1 MEIMVMAKGEETYDN
16 GANKDDN
23 MNYNDIDI
31 LLNKSNNF
39 PNIHHNS
46 KNYQESF
53 LLHVGS

>member
-1 MEIMVMAKGEETYDN
+1 MAKGEETYDN